1 MIGWGIR
8 KEAHMVGIKIATVLA
23 TAGILAFSSLSVR
36 AEDEKNPALA
46 KALSEAT
53 VSLDEALEASEREGR
68 PLSAKYEIENG
79 AFQLSVYVAKGNGFA
94 EVIVD
99 HKGGSIKKTE
109 PITEAD
115 DLEQAK
121 EQQQRLAHARIPL
134 DRAVTDAVKD
144 NSGYRAVEIEPTVD
158 RAGKPVASVTLMKG
172 DEVKKVVEPLE

>member
-1 MIGWGIR
+1 M
-8 KEAHMVGIKIATVLA
+8 A

-53 VSLDEALEASEREGR
+53 VSLDEALKASEREGR

-109 PITEAD
+109 PITEAY